1 VARRRQGV
9 YGVAGSAYPSSLVKT
24 TVSSEPEPPHISMK
38 AAVKLAGWKPVKNQ
52 TRNDLLVYGGW
63 LTSRWEWSRDIDV
76 SLDQAIVNSRRLG
89 EDVRVVGNP
98 KPADRKKVRGRKPLP
113 VDKEPPRAKASE
125 RPPVAIPRQEMPRP
139 PEAPPPPPEE
149 QPPEPPQMTNE
160 GLEEPI
166 QVPPPAVAPPPLVPA
181 QAVTDTRTPLGSRLL
196 LERFLIA
203 AMLCSIALF
212 LGYFELAS
220 RYYVFILLLADAFF
234 VVATALLAV
243 RRWIFQSPRRASPV
257 KAPGIQPAK

>member
-1 VARRRQGV
+1 L
-9 YGVAGSAYPSSLVKT
+9 SLVKT
-24 TVSSEPEPPHISMK
+24 PLSSEPEPPHISMK

-52 TRNDLLVYGGW
+52 TRKDLLVYGGW

-98 KPADRKKVRGRKPLP
+98 TPADRKKVRGRKPLP
-113 VDKEPPRAKASE
+113 VDKELPRAKAPERPRE
-125 RPPVAIPRQEMPRP
+125 RPPAELPRQELARQ
-139 PEAPPPPPEE
+139 PEAPPPPAEE

-160 GLEEPI
+160 GLEEPP
-166 QVPPPAVAPPPLVPA
+166 QAPPPAVVPLPPIPA
-181 QAVTDTRTPLGSRLL
+181 QVVAEARTPLGSRLL

-220 RYYVFILLLADAFF
+220 RYYVFTLLLADAFF

-243 RRWIFQSPRRASPV
+243 RRWIFHSPRRGSPV
-257 KAPGIQPAK
+257 KAPSIQTAK